1 MPKCPKCADCTKF
14 RGLFYKNVLPVNKI
28 FTNGETSPKFGR
40 TDGQKN
46 DRWSISFQIV
56 GTRRQRKKLM
66 SHPMQI
72 EK

>member
-14 RGLFYKNVLPVNKI
+14 WGLFDKNVLPVNKI
-28 FTNGETSPKFGR
+28 FTNGETSPKSGR
-40 TDGQKN
+40 TDGQKMT
-46 DRWSISFQIV
+46 V
-56 GTRRQRKKLM
+56 GPFRFKSLELDGNEKKLM